1 MLIQH
6 TYRLAALALILG
18 MLSSSCAVAQGESD
32 TTTTSALNCDNTPRI
47 ITRLDADQDGVISK
61 AEFPGPD
68 AAFERV
74 DADHD
79 GSLTADELKTS
90 RLERLQQ
97 RGQRAQAGGNVGQN
111 WAARPGMNA
120 QRLPGRGQGQQG
132 PQAGR
137 GTGQNRVD
145 VKAVFDL
152 LDADQDG
159 SLSAEEF
166 ERGAKLVQRIVYGAN
181 NAQAQRGMR
190 GAGMAGMQ
198 GQRQGMQQGFQRGFQ
213 NNGPIGPQGLR
224 GRQGG
229 PAMNGPRGVG
239 GPMGQGY
246 GGQCP
251 LIQDNQTPPP
261 PTPDADGLGYV
272 DEPVDDDVF
281 AGFFGPDTGSPD
293 DI

>member
-6 TYRLAALALILG
+6 TYRLAALALTLG
-18 MLSSSCAVAQGESD
+18 LLSSSCAVAQGESD
-32 TTTTSALNCDNTPRI
+32 TTTTSALECPNTPRI
-47 ITRLDADQDGVISK
+47 ITHLDADEDGVISK

-97 RGQRAQAGGNVGQN
+97 RGQRAQAGPGVGQN
-111 WAARPGMNA
+111 RAARLGMNA

-159 SLSAEEF
+159 SLTAEEF
-166 ERGAKLVQRIVYGAN
+166 ERGAKLVQRVVHGGN

-198 GQRQGMQQGFQRGFQ
+198 GQRQGFQRGFQ

-224 GRQGG
+224 GQQGLRGRQGG
-229 PAMNGPRGVG
+229 RALNGPCGMG

-251 LIQDNQTPPP
+251 LIMDNQAPPA
-261 PTPDADGLGYV
+261 DAEGLGYS
-272 DEPVDDDVF
+272 DEPVDGDVF
-281 AGFFGPDTGSPD
+281 AGFFGPDAGSPD